1 MKSVDDYPNQPIETG
16 DRKGIG
22 SRGFVVGSLTGCSRV
37 LGLLRTVAESAVLG
51 AGAKPIADAF
61 FLAFRVPNFFRRLTA
76 EGAFA
81 QAFIPVLAQFQ
92 ETGTREELEE
102 FVRVVAGNF
111 GVVLL
116 VVCVLGSVFAPALI
130 TVFTVGS
137 TSSWV
142 ADGRFDLASG
152 LLVVMFP
159 YLGLI
164 SFTAFLG
171 SVLNSF
177 NRFFVPAFIPVILNV
192 AMICAMLFGTT
203 WFAER
208 AYALAWAVILAG
220 VIQLLWHFPSLVS
233 LRLLKLPK
241 VNWRLPGFTQM
252 MKLFGPAVFAASVG
266 QINILVGTQIAAS
279 LVIGSVSWLYYADRL
294 IELPVGMIAI
304 ALQTVILPSIYKLH
318 NRGDQEGFRSHL
330 SWGAQVGIILGLP
343 AAVGLFVLSTPLTAT
358 LFHRPPGFPFG
369 TEFIWEDVEKVA
381 VALRAFAVGVVPLM
395 LVKIFAPGFFAKKD
409 TKTPFYYASI
419 SVAVNIVVSLLL
431 FKFIHH
437 VGIAIATT
445 VAAIVHATL
454 LMSGLMRRGDFKIS
468 HSIVKVCVQTSI
480 ACACMVIVLHFLRPL
495 DSLWVD
501 FSMWSRIVWLLVL
514 VGAGMVTYFVVGLA
528 VGLRP
533 RQLTGPN

>member
-1 MKSVDDYPNQPIETG
+1 MDQDHNQPISTG
-16 DRKGIG
+16 KEKAIG

-37 LGLLRTVAESAVLG
+37 LGLLRTIFESKFLG
-51 AGAKPIADAF
+51 ASATRMADAF

-76 EGAFA
+76 EGALA

-102 FVRVVAGNF
+102 FVQVVAGNF
-111 GVVLL
+111 GLVLL
-116 VVCVLGSVFAPALI
+116 IVCVLGSVFAPAFI
-130 TVFTVGS
+130 TIFTIGS
-137 TSSWV
+137 TPAWV
-142 ADGRFDLASG
+142 ADGRFDLATG

-177 NRFFVPAFIPVILNV
+177 DRFFVPAFIPVILNV

-208 AYALAWAVILAG
+208 AYALAWAVIVAG

-266 QINILVGTQIAAS
+266 QINILIGTQIAAS
-279 LVIGSVSWLYYADRL
+279 LMMGSVAWLYYADRL

-304 ALQTVILPSIYKLH
+304 ALQTVILPSISKLH
-318 NRGDQEGFRSHL
+318 NRGDQIGFRRHL
-330 SWGAQVGIILGLP
+330 MWGTEVGIILGLP
-343 AAVGLFVLSTPLTAT
+343 AAVGLFVLATPLTAT
-358 LFHRPPGFPFG
+358 LFFFPNG
-369 TEFIWEDVEKVA
+369 EFSWVDVEKVA
-381 VALRAFAVGVVPLM
+381 VALRAFAAGVVPLM

-419 SVAVNIVVSLLL
+419 SVAVNILVSLSL
-431 FKFIHH
+431 FQFIHH
-437 VGIAIATT
+437 VGIAVATT
-445 VAAIVHATL
+445 VAAVVHAIL

-468 HSIVKVCVQTSI
+468 QNFVKVCVQTSI
-480 ACACMVIVLHFLRPL
+480 ACACMIVMLHVLSPL
-495 DSLWVD
+495 DSLWMD
-501 FSMWSRIVWLLVL
+501 FSTWTKIVWLTIL
-514 VGAGMVTYFVVGLA
+514 VGAGALTYFVIGLA

-533 RQLTGPN
+533 RQLIGPD

>member
-1 MKSVDDYPNQPIETG
+1 MDQNLNQPVDTG
-16 DRKGIG
+16 KKKGIG

-37 LGLLRTVAESAVLG
+37 LGLLRTMAESTFLG

-111 GVVLL
+111 GLVLL
-116 VVCVLGSVFAPALI
+116 VVCALGSVFAPAFI
-130 TVFTVGS
+130 TIFTVGS
-137 TSSWV
+137 TPAWV
-142 ADGRFDLASG
+142 ADGRFDLATG

-177 NRFFVPAFIPVILNV
+177 DRFFVPAFVPVILNI
-192 AMICAMLFGTT
+192 AMIGAMLFGTT
-203 WFAER
+203 WFEER
-208 AYALAWAVILAG
+208 AYALAWAVIVAG

-241 VNWRLPGFTQM
+241 INWRLPGVTQM

-279 LVIGSVSWLYYADRL
+279 LVLGSVSWLYYADRL

-304 ALQTVILPSIYKLH
+304 ALQTVILPSISKLH
-318 NRGDQEGFRSHL
+318 NRGDQVGFRRHL
-330 SWGAQVGIILGLP
+330 SWGTEVGIILGLP
-343 AAVGLFVLSTPLTAT
+343 AAVGLFVLATPLTAT
-358 LFHRPPGFPFG
+358 LFLGG
-369 TEFIWEDVEKVA
+369 EFTWEDVEKVA

-419 SVAVNIVVSLLL
+419 SVAVNIFVSLCL

-445 VAAIVHATL
+445 VAAAVHATL
-454 LMSGLMRRGDFKIS
+454 LMSGLMRRGDFEIS
-468 HSIVKVCVQTSI
+468 QNFIKVCVQVAV
-480 ACACMVIVLHFLRPL
+480 ACASMVVMLHFLSPL
-495 DSLWVD
+495 DSRWLEFSIWIRILW
-501 FSMWSRIVWLLVL
+501 LATL
-514 VGAGMVTYFVVGLA
+514 VGAGMITYFVVGLVA
-528 VGLRP
+528 GLRP
-533 RQLTGPN
+533 RQLIGPD

>member
-1 MKSVDDYPNQPIETG
+1 MDEYPNQPVDAG
-16 DRKGIG
+16 NKRRIG

-37 LGLLRTVAESAVLG
+37 LGLLRTIAESTFLG

-92 ETGTREELEE
+92 ETSTREELEE
-102 FVRVVAGNF
+102 FVQVIAGNF
-111 GVVLL
+111 GLVLL
-116 VVCVLGSVFAPALI
+116 VVCALGSVFAPAFI
-130 TVFTVGS
+130 TIVTVGS
-137 TSSWV
+137 TSAWV

-177 NRFFVPAFIPVILNV
+177 DRFFVPAFVPVILNI
-192 AMICAMLFGTT
+192 AMICAMLFGAT

-208 AYALAWAVILAG
+208 AYALAWAVIVAG
-220 VIQLLWHFPSLVS
+220 VIQLLWHFPSLMS
-233 LRLLKLPK
+233 LRLLKVPK
-241 VNWRLPGFTQM
+241 INWRLPGFDQM
-252 MKLFGPAVFAASVG
+252 LRLFGPAMFAASVG

-279 LVIGSVSWLYYADRL
+279 LVLGSVSWLYYADRL

-304 ALQTVILPSIYKLH
+304 ALQTVILPSISKLH
-318 NRGDQEGFRSHL
+318 NRGDHVGFRRHL
-330 SWGAQVGIILGLP
+330 SWGAEVGIIFGLP
-343 AAVGLFVLSTPLTAT
+343 AAIGLFVLATPLTAT
-358 LFHRPPGFPFG
+358 LFLGG
-369 TEFIWEDVEKVA
+369 EFTWEDVEKVA

-409 TKTPFYYASI
+409 AKTPFYYASI
-419 SVAVNIVVSLLL
+419 SVAVNIFVSLCL

-445 VAAIVHATL
+445 VAAFVHATL
-454 LMSGLMRRGDFKIS
+454 LLSGLMRRGDFKIS
-468 HSIVKVCVQTSI
+468 QTFVKVCVQVVI
-480 ACACMVIVLHFLRPL
+480 ASACMVVVLHFLSPVDDL
-495 DSLWVD
+495 WLEFSLFV
-501 FSMWSRIVWLLVL
+501 RILWITML
-514 VGAGMVTYFVVGLA
+514 VGAGMVSYFVVGLV

-533 RQLTGPN
+533 RQLTGPG

>member
-1 MKSVDDYPNQPIETG
+1 MDDYPNQPVETG
-16 DRKGIG
+16 NKKGIG

-37 LGLLRTVAESAVLG
+37 LGLLRTIAESAFLG

-137 TSSWV
+137 SSWV
-142 ADGRFDLASG
+142 TDGRFDLASG

-192 AMICAMLFGTT
+192 AMICALLFGTT
-203 WFAER
+203 WFAGR
-208 AYALAWAVILAG
+208 AYALAWAVIIAG

-233 LRLLKLPK
+233 LRLLKVPK

-304 ALQTVILPSIYKLH
+304 ALQTVILPSISKLH
-318 NRGDQEGFRSHL
+318 NRGDQEGFRNHL

-358 LFHRPPGFPFG
+358 LFLGG
-369 TEFIWEDVEKVA
+369 EFTWEDVEKVA

-419 SVAVNIVVSLLL
+419 SVAVNILVSLSL

-445 VAAIVHATL
+445 IAAVVHATL

-468 HSIVKVCVQTSI
+468 HSFVKVCVQASI
-480 ACACMVIVLHFLRPL
+480 ACACMVVVLYFLSPF

-501 FSMWSRIVWLLVL
+501 FSIWSRIVWLVVL